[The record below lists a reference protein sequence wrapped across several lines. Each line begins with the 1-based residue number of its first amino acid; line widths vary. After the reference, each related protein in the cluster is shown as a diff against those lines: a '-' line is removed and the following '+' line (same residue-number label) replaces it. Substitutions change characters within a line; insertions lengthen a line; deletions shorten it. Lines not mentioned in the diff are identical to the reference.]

1 MEKKTVN
8 TLIIKKRTQ
17 VTIILFLLLFS
28 TFIYADQSYNRNSLL
43 SCSAYHFK
51 AKLNSQYLG
60 EEKYNYHDKYF
71 NNLKEIFLSQYP
83 EVSISSYI
91 LSITSIMESW
101 SYEAQEKG
109 RKYSDLKVEREYK
122 DLCNSII
129 EIN

>member
-1 MEKKTVN
+1 MIKN
-8 TLIIKKRTQ
+8 ILSLIFILSLII
-17 VTIILFLLLFS
+17 ISDIAF
-28 TFIYADQSYNRNSLL
+28 ADKSYDKNNLL

-51 AKLNSQYLG
+51 AKLNSQYSG
-60 EEKYNYHDKYF
+60 KEKYDYHDNYF

-83 EVSISSYI
+83 EVSTSSYI

-109 RKYSDLKVEREYK
+109 KRYSDLKVEREYK

>member
-1 MEKKTVN
+1 MTKN
-8 TLIIKKRTQ
+8 LLSLISI
-17 VTIILFLLLFS
+17 LLFIAIS
-28 TFIYADQSYNRNSLL
+28 NTSLADESYDKNNLL
-43 SCSAYHFK
+43 TCSAYHFK
-51 AKLNSQYLG
+51 EKLNNQYSG
-60 EEKYNYHDKYF
+60 EKKYNYHNKYF
-71 NNLKEIFLSQYP
+71 NNLKEIFMTQYP

-109 RKYSDLKVEREYK
+109 QRYSDSKVEREYK